1 MPRSTFASNPK
12 YFEAIMQL
20 RPYDDAVFEFIENDI
35 KRMKNDSIF
44 ISRVEKLKTGIDIY
58 ISSQK
63 YARSLGQKMQ
73 RAFRD
78 WTVLITKKFQTV
90 SRLQSKD
97 LYRATI
103 LFRKNEERRVSE
115 D

>member
-90 SRLQSKD
+90 SRFQSKD

-103 LFRKNEERRVSE
+103 LFRKNEERIVSE